1 MKKWRIRS
9 TIIYFSIFTLHSS
22 LFTLHSSMAQ
32 QTGNMLKIETSKG
45 NILQSR
51 FLLYLPQGYD
61 TLDRSWP
68 LLLFLHG
75 SGERGELLEL
85 VKRNGPP
92 KQIEEGRQFPFI
104 VVSPQCPEDQ
114 RWSVEVLDMLL
125 QHMVE
130 KYRVDTGRIYVT
142 GLSMGGQGTWELA
155 FAYPE
160 RFAAIV
166 PICGWADP
174 GRARLIR
181 HLPAWVFHGAKD
193 DVVPLEESE
202 KMVGAL
208 KAHGS
213 PVKFTVYPEAG
224 HDAWTE
230 AYESEEM
237 WEWLLEQKKGH

>member
-1 MKKWRIRS
+1 
-9 TIIYFSIFTLHSS
+9 
-22 LFTLHSSMAQ
+22 
-32 QTGNMLKIETSKG
+32 MLKIETSKG

-114 RWSVEVLDMLL
+114 RWETQIGVLDMLL
-125 QHMVE
+125 QQMVE
-130 KYRVDTGRIYVT
+130 KYRVDTRRLYVT
-142 GLSMGGQGTWELA
+142 GLSMGGQGTWNLA
-155 FAYPE
+155 FAYPD

-193 DVVPLEESE
+193 DVVPLEESQ
-202 KMVGAL
+202 KMVDAL

-213 PVKFTVYPEAG
+213 PVKFTIYPEAG